1 MTRADA
7 AHHFYLELTSRR
19 RHSHTQPAAWHS
31 LIWCKSR
38 TRTLS
43 LCRALTKLDRASSD
57 DPSICRRYSPVA
69 TTSLDSRRQWSLGID
84 CDCAP
89 KSSSSHAKAPT
100 TTVATETPLSATM
113 TGQNYSSGYFDDRDQ
128 ILQNI
133 VFRSK
138 SAKFLPHT
146 HARTTR
152 YGSKSQFAHT
162 SARRDS
168 LSWRAVYVQ
177 RGDMVQTRTTTMFT
191 AEGNPIDCRRWR
203 AL

>member
-43 LCRALTKLDRASSD
+43 LCRGVGLTKLGYVLSG
-57 DPSICRRYSPVA
+57 DPAICRRYSPVA
-69 TTSLDSRRQWSLGID
+69 TTSLDSRRHWSLGID

-100 TTVATETPLSATM
+100 TTVATETPLSTTM

-128 ILQNI
+128 IYEIWVKIGIRTHIRTERFAFVARGL
-133 VFRSK
+133 RS
-138 SAKFLPHT
+138 
-146 HARTTR
+146 TR
-152 YGSKSQFAHT
+152 
-162 SARRDS
+162 
-168 LSWRAVYVQ
+168 
-177 RGDMVQTRTTTMFT
+177 
-191 AEGNPIDCRRWR
+191 
-203 AL
+203 